1 MPNNPLTISV
11 VIPAYNEEQYIGA
24 CLRQIIQSKPFNVK
38 EIIVVNNASTDKTAE
53 VAGNFPQVRVVFESQ
68 KGLTKARQRGLNE
81 ASGDLLAFVDADS
94 LVPQNWFETVNREF
108 AADSGLV
115 CLCGPYVYYDTPKWQ
130 QWAVKWLYYNMLARV
145 IYFFTKYMGTGGN
158 MVARRDALLK
168 IGGFDTSIKF
178 YGEDTDTAR
187 RLHEV
192 GKVKF
197 SWNFLMP
204 TSGRRFAKEGTFK
217 TGVTYVANY
226 TGVMLTKKPVTKDYE
241 DIR

>member
-1 MPNNPLTISV
+1 MTISV
-11 VIPAYNEEQYIGA
+11 VIPAFNEENYIGA
-24 CLRQIIQSKPFNVK
+24 CLKQIIKSKPANVQ
-38 EIIVVNNASTDKTAE
+38 EIIIVNNASTDRTAE
-53 VAGNFPQVRVVFESQ
+53 VAAQFPEVRVVYESQ
-68 KGLTKARQRGLNE
+68 KGLTKARQRGLRE
-81 ASGDLLAFVDADS
+81 ATGDLLAFVDADS
-94 LVPQNWFETVNREF
+94 LVPQDWFEIVNQEF
-108 AADSGLV
+108 SADPNLV
-115 CLCGPYVYYDTPKWQ
+115 CLSGPYVYYDTPAWQ
-130 QWAVKWLYYNMLARV
+130 QWSVKWLYWNMLARV

-158 MVARRDALLK
+158 MVARREALLK
-168 IGGFDTSIKF
+168 IGGFDTTIQF

-197 SWNFLMP
+197 SWNFFMP

-226 TGVMLTKKPVTKDYE
+226 TTIMFTKKPVSKAYK